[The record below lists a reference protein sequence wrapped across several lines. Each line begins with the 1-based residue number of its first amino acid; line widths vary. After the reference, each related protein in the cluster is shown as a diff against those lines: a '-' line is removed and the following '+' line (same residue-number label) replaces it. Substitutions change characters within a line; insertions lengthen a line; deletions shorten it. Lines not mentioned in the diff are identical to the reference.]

1 MRVNGSRRRCVAG
14 LKELWDFDPAV
25 GGRLVRDRVW
35 FYSSYRASLVSQY
48 RAQSTGMIFRAPL
61 IAPSDLSPAH
71 HKTAQYTIKASAT
84 YVTGSHAFKAGFH
97 LLKGSVTDFYEYDPA
112 RCAGDQA
119 VYDPQ
124 GSCSGQPRR
133 VQSLEPRRDRRGE
146 HQLRSGVAAANPNPG
161 LALREVQRAAGFL
174 TTLSRARGYSLAGRS

>member
-1 MRVNGSRRRCVAG
+1 MLLEGGIGGTNIDYNTRLQSGQEDG
-14 LKELWDFDPAV
+14 LVVEPGTMSFTE
-25 GGRLVRDRVW
+25 
-35 FYSSYRASLVSQY
+35 
-48 RAQSTGMIFRAPL
+48 QSTGMIFRAPL